1 MAIIKWTPMLDPFQE
16 MDGMLDMWS
25 GGRMP
30 QAFTPSM
37 DIYQTDKEVVAEV
50 LLPGIDPNNV
60 NVVVENNVLTIDGKS
75 EQKTEIDE
83 KNYYRKEVRCGSFHR
98 SVALPSAVDS
108 SKAKAQYEEG
118 MLKISIPKDERELPK
133 SIKVDIKK
141 K

>member
-1 MAIIKWTPMLDPFQE
+1 MAIIKWTPMLDPFEE

-25 GGRMP
+25 GARVP
-30 QAFTPSM
+30 QAFVPSM

-50 LLPGIDPNNV
+50 SLPGIDPKNV
-60 NVVVENNVLTIDGKS
+60 NVSVENNVLTIDGKS
-75 EQKTEIDE
+75 EQQSEVDE

-98 SVALPSAVDS
+98 SVALPTSVEA
-108 SKAKAQYEEG
+108 SKAQAEYSEG
-118 MLKISIPKDERELPK
+118 ILKINIPKVEKELPK

>member
-1 MAIIKWTPMLDPFQE
+1 MAIIKWTPMLDPFEE

-25 GGRMP
+25 GGRIP
-30 QAFTPSM
+30 QAFVPSM

-50 LLPGIDPNNV
+50 SLPGIDPNNV
-60 NVVVENNVLTIDGKS
+60 NVVVENNVLTIEGKS
-75 EQKTEIDE
+75 EQKTEVDE

-98 SVALPSAVDS
+98 SVALPTAVDA
-108 SKAKAQYEEG
+108 SKAKAEYEEG
-118 MLKISIPKDERELPK
+118 MLKIRIPKDEKELPK

>member
-1 MAIIKWTPMLDPFQE
+1 MAIIKWTPMLDPFEE

-25 GGRMP
+25 GGRIP
-30 QAFTPSM
+30 QAFVPSM

-50 LLPGIDPNNV
+50 SLPGIDPNNV
-60 NVVVENNVLTIDGKS
+60 NVVVENNVLTIEGKS
-75 EQKTEIDE
+75 EQKTEVDE

-98 SVALPSAVDS
+98 SVALPAAVDAN
-108 SKAKAQYEEG
+108 KAKAEYEEG
-118 MLKISIPKDERELPK
+118 MLKIHIPKDEKELPK